1 MKLGISAVAW
11 LGIGLS
17 ASAAVG
23 QGSPVQLVQ
32 GTLTETGAAPFYLQ
46 AVITERGD
54 PDEHI
59 DVEMSW
65 VAPNKWR
72 RTIQSKEFSQRLIVN
87 GDKVFEQDSED
98 YFPLGIQT
106 LVTVMVD
113 PKPVLEAV
121 RPGDQVMTKAN
132 GASDESGK
140 MCFGPNSKMCG
151 TGRFGLTEMVHAAGR
166 SVDFM
171 DYQKFKDKRV
181 ARMLIYHIDPGDS
194 LQAHINSLG
203 EFKSYDEEE
212 LSVADPTPKQRQL
225 LSAILPEAELRD
237 LAPQPMEIIWPQ
249 VLEDQRTEGET
260 SYYVSLDRS
269 GQVRE
274 VLPLSVA
281 IERAD
286 DSARRQI
293 MKWKFKPVLMDGILV
308 QAEAVLNFH
317 FNTRAYGPAAPLTDL
332 EVRRLASGMVDPV
345 FPAAVTSGSTFT
357 IHIAVD
363 EEGHVIESIAG
374 DGPRELY
381 RPCSQAIG
389 KWHFSPIVEDG
400 KPRPYRG
407 EIACRVP

>member
-1 MKLGISAVAW
+1 
-11 LGIGLS
+11 
-17 ASAAVG
+17 
-23 QGSPVQLVQ
+23 
-32 GTLTETGAAPFYLQ
+32 
-46 AVITERGD
+46 
-54 PDEHI
+54 
-59 DVEMSW
+59 
-65 VAPNKWR
+65 
-72 RTIQSKEFSQRLIVN
+72 
-87 GDKVFEQDSED
+87 
-98 YFPLGIQT
+98 
-106 LVTVMVD
+106 MVD

-203 EFKSYDEEE
+203 EFKSYDEEKF
-212 LSVADPTPKQRQL
+212 SVADPTPKQRQL
-225 LSAILPEAELRD
+225 RSAILPEAELRD

-293 MKWKFKPVLMDGILV
+293 MKWKFKPVLKDGILV

-332 EVRRLASGMVDPV
+332 EVRKLASGVVDPV

-357 IHIAVD
+357 IHVAVD

-374 DGPRELY
+374 DGPRELS

-400 KPRPYRG
+400 KLRPYRA